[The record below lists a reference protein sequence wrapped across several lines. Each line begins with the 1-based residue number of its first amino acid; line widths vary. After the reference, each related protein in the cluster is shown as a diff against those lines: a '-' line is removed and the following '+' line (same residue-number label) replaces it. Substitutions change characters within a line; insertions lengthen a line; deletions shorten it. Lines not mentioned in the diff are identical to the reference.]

1 MFRTPMSLDRTH
13 RTLTVAVV
21 AIAVAAFF
29 ALSVGPHLGLVR
41 NTLIGTLAIVLLVC
55 WAMSPHAL
63 VVDSGELRIERR
75 AWRPVRVPLTAVASA
90 APLEGLGVGTIRVF
104 GVGGFFGNY
113 GLFYN
118 AVLGRFRLYATRRGQ
133 VMIVR
138 RTADQLPLV
147 ITPDDLEG
155 SIRAIGPG
163 HGA

>member
-13 RTLTVAVV
+13 RTLTVAVG
-21 AIAVAAFF
+21 AIVAAAFV
-29 ALSVGPHLGLVR
+29 ALSVSPHLVLVR
-41 NTLIGTLAIVLLVC
+41 NTMFGILVVVLLVS
-55 WAMSPHAL
+55 WAMSPRAL

-90 APLEGLGVGTIRVF
+90 APLEGIGLGTIRVF

-118 AVLGRFRLYATRRGQ
+118 TVLGRFRLYATRRGQ
-133 VMIVR
+133 AMIVR
-138 RTADQLPLV
+138 RKADQLPLV

-155 SIRAIGPG
+155 SIRAIGPA